1 MEISQNIY
9 IKVDSKEHPEQRRVL
24 KVIFRMAVLAVP
36 GSSSTEESVGTVW
49 AQQDVCSEY
58 SVGLAMDRLGH
69 GKGFTKAS

>member
-36 GSSSTEESVGTVW
+36 GSSSTEESVGIVW

-58 SVGLAMDRLGH
+58 SAGLAMGRLGH